1 MKRSMYPLRD
11 QVYEGGKV
19 ALGGESSEKGVGRG
33 DRHQLEFI
41 NHVHARPCD
50 TLLTRILELHFAGNT
65 ADEIAVQVLTTEPEN
80 AMFRAAM
87 LVEIILYYAGRFPE
101 EKQP

>member
-1 MKRSMYPLRD
+1 M
-11 QVYEGGKV
+11 
-19 ALGGESSEKGVGRG
+19 ALGGESPEKGVGRG
-33 DRHQLEFI
+33 DRHHLEFMDG
-41 NHVHARPCD
+41 VPARSCEA
-50 TLLTRILELHFAGNT
+50 LLTRILELHFAGNT